1 MEKTLRTTSAL
12 IVCFAMSVALACDR
26 LSAAPNN
33 SDNIS
38 IAVFEFELEDLSPSG
53 ALGMSTTSAASLR
66 KATAAVRKKLQDSGL
81 YSIVSVEDA
90 ETKQN
95 KDLALRNCEG
105 CEAEI
110 AHKLGAQQS
119 MFGVVRRATQTDYYI
134 VISIRDARTGKL
146 LDAQAANFAGG
157 EQGWS
162 HGARMVLKHQIL
174 AR

>member
-1 MEKTLRTTSAL
+1 
-12 IVCFAMSVALACDR
+12 MSVALPCDR
-26 LSAAPNN
+26 LNAEPDN
-33 SDNIS
+33 SNVIS

-53 ALGMSTTSAASLR
+53 TLGKSTTSDASLQ
-66 KATAAVRKKLQDSGL
+66 KATAAARKKLQDSGL

-90 ETKQN
+90 EANQN
-95 KDLALRNCEG
+95 TDLVLRDCAG

-119 MFGVVRRATQTDYYI
+119 MLGVVRRATQTDYYMI
-134 VISIRDARTGKL
+134 ISIRDASTGKL

-162 HGARMVLKHQIL
+162 HGARMILKHQIL

>member
-1 MEKTLRTTSAL
+1 MKTTSAL
-12 IVCFAMSVALACDR
+12 IVCFAISVALACDR
-26 LSAAPNN
+26 VSAKPDN
-33 SDNIS
+33 SNTTS

-53 ALGMSTTSAASLR
+53 ALGMSTTSAASLQ

-81 YSIVSVEDA
+81 YNIVSVEDVEA
-90 ETKQN
+90 KRD
-95 KDLALRNCEG
+95 KDRALRDCEG
-105 CEAEI
+105 CEADI

-134 VISIRDARTGKL
+134 VISIRDACTGKL

-174 AR
+174 PR